1 MSLSTRYTTQ
11 ILNEYQQRR
20 NRAEEE
26 AKQRR
31 RQIEAAIPRMRFILS
46 ELENTGLHAVQ
57 AAWKAGK
64 SGKSNPAERQ
74 RLLKELRTNNQK
86 LLAEK
91 TTLLKNAGYPADYLD
106 VHYTCPDCQDTGFLG
121 SQKCRCFEQRLIEL
135 AYQQSN
141 LKSVL
146 SRENFHTFDLNCFSE
161 EPFPGEISSPRENI
175 RRIYQ
180 HSQEYARNF
189 PNNTPAN
196 LLFYGDI
203 GTGKTFLS
211 NCIAKEVLDR
221 GYTVLYLSAYDLCNA
236 FEKYHFSNKT
246 ETQAEDSIQ
255 SLVSDTD
262 LLIIDDL
269 GTEFSTS
276 LTITALF
283 YCINQRLLMQK
294 STIIST
300 NKNLDQLITIY
311 SERVTS
317 RIIGNYQIFKFYG
330 KDLRRS

>member
-20 NRAEEE
+20 GRAEEE

-57 AAWKAGK
+57 AAWKTGNGM
-64 SGKSNPAERQ
+64 SDPAERQ

-86 LLAEK
+86 LLLEK
-91 TTLLKNAGYPADYLD
+91 TALLKNAGYPADYLD
-106 VHYTCPDCQDTGFLG
+106 VHYTCPDCQDTGFQG
-121 SQKCRCFEQRLIEL
+121 NQKCRCFKQRLIEL

-146 SRENFHTFDLNCFSE
+146 SRENFDSFNLNRFSE
-161 EPFPGEISSPRENI
+161 EPTPGEISSPRENV
-175 RRIYQ
+175 RRICRL
-180 HSQEYARNF
+180 SQDYARCF

-196 LLFYGDI
+196 LLFYGGI

-211 NCIAKEVLDR
+211 NCIAKAVLDR
-221 GYTVLYLSAYDLCNA
+221 GFTVLYLSAYDLCNA
-236 FEKYHFSNKT
+236 FEKYHFGSKT
-246 ETQAEDSIQ
+246 ETPAEDSIQ

-300 NKNLDQLITIY
+300 NLNLEQLSTLY
-311 SERVTS
+311 SERVVS
-317 RIIGNYQIFKFYG
+317 RIVGNYQLLKFYG
-330 KDLRRS
+330 PDLRLS